1 MEQRSDN
8 SANRNSDA
16 TKPRNIRHIP
26 AIDGLRAL
34 AVIAVL
40 LYHLGFNWIPGGFL
54 GVDLFFVISGYVITR
69 LLLDSIQRS
78 GGLDLRGFYLARAR
92 RLLPA
97 LVFMIITT
105 ALFVGVWAPEAIK
118 RFLTDLPFVLTG
130 TMNWALVYRHQDY
143 FASIGRPPLLQH
155 TWSLAVESQFYLI
168 WPLILLIVLKQFGKK
183 MIPKAALTIAATS
196 GVALLVL
203 SFRLDATNGQ
213 RVSHV
218 YFGTDTHSIGLF
230 LGAAL
235 AVSWIPQNLTTRI
248 AQRAQDFI
256 DGIGVVGLLGIL
268 GCFLFINENDATLY
282 RIAFPLTGIFACA
295 TIISLVHP
303 ASRFAPLLSSK
314 PILWIGERSYAIYLW
329 HWIIFQ
335 VTRPSVDLA
344 GATWALY
351 ALRILIVFALAD
363 ISLRWVELP
372 VRHGNIES
380 WFRGMKYRTKRVRI
394 RQKGSVIVGILALI
408 VATSLVSA
416 NAITQ
421 SARSQEILKAS
432 LSSQTSANDAAI
444 PPVSAATPELW
455 VTGDSVILG
464 IRFTLGQISPIG
476 LINAR
481 VGRQAD
487 ELITVLRHDKS
498 AMKGSTIILD
508 LGNNNRLTTS
518 EVATVFAEIADQ
530 PHIIM
535 VNTAVPRPWRE
546 WDNQLIQSYA
556 KKYPQATVI
565 DWYSISKG
573 HPEYF
578 GPDGV
583 HLVQAGINV
592 YVGAIVEALPASDAV
607 INK

>member
-1 MEQRSDN
+1 MESKH
-8 SANRNSDA
+8 
-16 TKPRNIRHIP
+16 TIRHIS
-26 AIDGLRAL
+26 AIDGLRAI

-78 GGLDLRGFYLARAR
+78 GGLDLRGFYLARIR

-97 LVFMIITT
+97 LLFMIVTT

-118 RFLTDLPFVLTG
+118 RFLTDIPFVLTG

-155 TWSLAVESQFYLI
+155 TWSLAVESQFYLV
-168 WPLILLIVLKQFGKK
+168 WPLLLLLVLRRFGKK
-183 MIPKAALTIAATS
+183 RIPGAALAIAAIS
-196 GVALLVL
+196 GAALLLL
-203 SFRLDATNGQ
+203 SVRLDAANEQ
-213 RVSHV
+213 SVSHV

-235 AVSWIPQNLTTRI
+235 AVSWIPQNLRI
-248 AQRAQDFI
+248 NVSQRAQDFI
-256 DGIGVVGLLGIL
+256 DGIGVIGLLGLIT
-268 GCFLFINENDATLY
+268 CFLFINETDPALY
-282 RIAFPLTGIFACA
+282 RLAFPLAGIFGCA
-295 TIISLVHP
+295 IIISLVHP

-314 PILWIGERSYAIYLW
+314 PMLWIGERSYAIYLW

-335 VTRPSVDLA
+335 ITRPSVDLA

-372 VRHGNIES
+372 IRNGFVES
-380 WFRGMKYRTKRVRI
+380 WFRGMKYRTKKVRI
-394 RQKGSVIVGILALI
+394 QQKSAVLLGLLTILI
-408 VATSLVSA
+408 ATSLVSA

-421 SARSQEILKAS
+421 SSRLQSVLKAS
-432 LSSQTSANDAAI
+432 LAE
-444 PPVSAATPELW
+444 PPIVARPQVENESGIWL
-455 VTGDSVILG
+455 TGDSVILG
-464 IRFTLGQISPIG
+464 IRYSLDQVEPIG

-481 VGRQAD
+481 VGRQAA
-487 ELITVLRHDKS
+487 ELITVLKHDKIHMRNS
-498 AMKGSTIILD
+498 PIILD
-508 LGNNNRLTTS
+508 LGNNNWLTES
-518 EVATVFAEIADQ
+518 EVASVFNEIKDQ
-530 PHIIM
+530 PQIIII
-535 VNTAVPRPWRE
+535 NTAVPRPWR
-546 WDNQLIQSYA
+546 DNNDALIAQYA
-556 KKYPQATVI
+556 QEYPRASVV
-565 DWYSISKG
+565 DWRKISEG

-583 HLVQAGINV
+583 HLVPAGVSV
-592 YVGAIVEALPASDAV
+592 YVSAIRSVLKTSV
-607 INK
+607 SK